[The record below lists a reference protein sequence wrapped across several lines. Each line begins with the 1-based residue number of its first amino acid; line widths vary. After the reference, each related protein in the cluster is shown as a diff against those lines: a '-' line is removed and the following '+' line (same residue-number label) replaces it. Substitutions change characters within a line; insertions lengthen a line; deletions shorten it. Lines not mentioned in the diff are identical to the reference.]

1 MDPRNKREE
10 HWRKSIWAAK
20 IGRLSVERLER
31 VEKVAEL
38 WLKGKGLRTIS
49 KLVGKSITQVSR
61 DLNHARALWA
71 KTFRDNLNR
80 LVDEAFARLDRIEAE
95 AWRAWER
102 SQAKSI
108 ETSTEVN
115 EGLEG
120 TTTKRTKKV
129 RRPIGEAAMLAIPLK
144 CVEARIRLFEFMTR
158 DSAGDRDDI
167 IVEAVEVI
175 VQNREEAEQML
186 TFEQFR
192 DMATTGKK

>member
-1 MDPRNKREE
+1 MDERQKQDEN
-10 HWRKSIWAAK
+10 WRKRIYAGK
-20 IGRLSVERLER
+20 IGRLSVERLTR
-31 VEKVAEL
+31 VEQVAEY
-38 WLKGKGLRTIS
+38 WLKGKGLRVIS
-49 KLVGKSITQVSR
+49 QLVGLSIAQVRR
-61 DLNHARALWA
+61 DLDHARKLWA
-71 KTFRDNLNR
+71 QTFRDNLNG
-80 LVDEAFARLDRIEAE
+80 LVDKEFARLDRIEAE

-108 ETSTEVN
+108 EKTTEVN

-120 TTTKRTKKV
+120 TTTKRTRKV
-129 RRPIGEAAMLAIPLK
+129 KQPIGEAAMLAIPLK

>member
-1 MDPRNKREE
+1 M
-10 HWRKSIWAAK
+10 
-20 IGRLSVERLER
+20 
-31 VEKVAEL
+31 EKVAEY

-49 KLVGKSITQVSR
+49 QLVGKSITQVSR
-61 DLNHARALWA
+61 DLNHALALWS
-71 KTFRDNLNR
+71 KSFRDNLNS
-80 LVDEAFARLDRIEAE
+80 LVDKEFARLDRIEAE

-120 TTTKRTKKV
+120 TTKKKTKKV

-144 CVEARIRLFEFMTR
+144 CVEARIRLFEFMAR
-158 DSAGDRDDI
+158 DNAGDKDDI
-167 IVEAVEVI
+167 VIDAVEVI

-192 DMATTGKK
+192 DAATAGKK